1 MRQKIVIV
9 GAGSSMFTQGIMIDW
24 LRQKPTGEWE
34 FFLVDIEPDIL
45 AATER
50 TVRRYAQAAKAPVRV
65 SATTN
70 RREALREATVVL
82 CTIGVG
88 GRRAWEQDVLIP
100 RKYGVFQPVGDTA
113 MPGGISRAL
122 RMIPQVI
129 DIAKDVERI
138 CPQARFFNYANP
150 MTAIVRAVRQRTSLE
165 VVGLC
170 VGVDETLKYLARFAG
185 VAHET
190 VTAKW
195 AGVNHLTWILEFR
208 SNGADMF
215 PELRAKVA
223 EQQRNGLDGS
233 LLGRMFWD
241 ADGKHKTESRL
252 EDAPFSW
259 ELFEEFGAFP
269 APMDRHVV
277 EFFPERF
284 PGGSYYG
291 KTLGVN
297 AYSFEACIAYG
308 DRIYETT
315 FNLEG
320 EGPVD
325 PQHLNAVEG
334 EHTQLMQILDSLQHD
349 RRRWYSVNLPNC
361 GAVSNLPDNA
371 ILELPGVATADGFVA
386 PPIGELPAPITAV
399 LLRRLAAVEA
409 TAEAA
414 LTGNRKL
421 VAEAIILDGSVADYA
436 MARKLGEELLRAHA
450 AHLPQFS

>member
-1 MRQKIVIV
+1 
-9 GAGSSMFTQGIMIDW
+9 MFTQGIMIDW
-24 LRQKPTGEWE
+24 LRQKPGGEWE
-34 FFLVDIEPDIL
+34 FCLVDIEPDIL

-50 TVRRYAQAAKAPVRV
+50 TVRRYALAAETPVRV
-65 SATTN
+65 YATTN
-70 RREALREATVVL
+70 RREALLDATVVL

-100 RKYGVFQPVGDTA
+100 RRHGVFQPVGDTA

-170 VGVDETLKYLARFAG
+170 VGVDETLKYLGRFVG

-208 SNGADMF
+208 SNGVDMF
-215 PELRAKVA
+215 PALRAKVA
-223 EQQRNGLDGS
+223 EQQRRGLDEG

-241 ADGKHKTESRL
+241 GNGKHKGESRL

-284 PGGSYYG
+284 PGGRYYG

-308 DRIYETT
+308 DKIYEST
-315 FNLEG
+315 FDPGG

-325 PQHLNAVEG
+325 PQHLDAVEG
-334 EHTQLMQILDSLQHD
+334 EHTQLMEILDSLQHD

-361 GAVSNLPDNA
+361 GAVSNLPGNA
-371 ILELPGVATADGFVA
+371 ILELPGVATADGFVV
-386 PPIGELPAPITAV
+386 PPIGELPAPITSV

-409 TAEAA
+409 TTEAA

-421 VAEAIILDGSVADYA
+421 VAEAMILDGAVADYA
-436 MARKLGEELLRAHA
+436 TARKLSEELLRVHA
-450 AHLPQFS
+450 ANLPQFS